1 MSYSN
6 EQLSALVR
14 GDSVHKSVYTD
25 PEIFRLEMER
35 IYGRAWIYIGH
46 DSQVP
51 NPGDYHTT
59 LLGGQDVIMVRGSD
73 KKVYVLYN
81 RCPHKGAKVVADG
94 CGNAGKFFRCPYH
107 AWTFKLDGQH
117 LAAPMKNGLENTC
130 F

>member
-81 RCPHKGAKVVADG
+81 R
-94 CGNAGKFFRCPYH
+94 
-107 AWTFKLDGQH
+107 
-117 LAAPMKNGLENTC
+117 
-130 F
+130 